1 MNALEKFEG
10 KKIFTY
16 EEIIDDQFILQ
27 GELFKVIGVPM
38 DEEVGTLGTIVVVT
52 SDEKHPLYCIDT
64 QDVWA
69 TETTED
75 YKFER
80 RTDLYL
86 VVLTRP

>member
-27 GELFKVIGVPM
+27 GELFTVIGVPE
-38 DEEVGTLGTIVVVT
+38 DEEEGTIGQTVVVT
-52 SDEKHPLYCIDT
+52 SDEKHPLYT
-64 QDVWA
+64 VESQDIWA
-69 TETTED
+69 TEFTDD

-80 RTDLYL
+80 RLDLSL
-86 VVLTRP
+86 VVLKRV